1 MDKFLEGKFNCLK
14 DEQSVTRERNRYTV
28 DTYSTRSTIIYK
40 YILYTQVLQ
49 VPIKT
54 DSDT

>member
-40 YILYTQVLQ
+40 YILYT
-49 VPIKT
+49 
-54 DSDT
+54 